1 MHELGSDPEAKSV
14 LGNYWKR
21 KLYDENL
28 VSQIKQSF
36 NVDDL
41 TAQMVSSRVDSADQ
55 VGKFLDPKIKDHL
68 PDPFHLLDMDKAVS
82 RVVAAINNKEKI
94 CIFADYDVD
103 GATSA
108 ALLKRYFDEIQVQAG
123 IYVPDRIAE
132 GYGPTAESMHTIK
145 SSGNSLVIT
154 VDCGS
159 LAFEALEY
167 ASEIGL
173 DMVVLDHH
181 IGAEVLPKAIAIVNP
196 NRLDETSEYKNLA
209 AVGVSFL
216 FVVAL
221 NKTLKET
228 DFFTHDFKSPD
239 VIKYLDL
246 VALGTVCDVM
256 TLTGLNRTFVAQGLK
271 VAKKRTNIGYK
282 VLAEVAAVD
291 EAINCYHLGFVLGP
305 RINAGG
311 RVGKSS
317 LGANLLSTTD
327 EEEAYNIAKELEQ
340 YNQERKA
347 IEFAVMQEAIEI
359 AKLQEENDSI
369 FVVGSRWHQGV
380 IGIVAGRLKEKYNK
394 PVAVI
399 TVIDGIAKASCRS
412 IKGVDYGGAILEA
425 KLKGYISTGG
435 GHEMAAGF
443 TTSEDK
449 LEELKEFLSAR
460 FASSIK
466 DSAAHI
472 TKYYEHDLTTSSVN
486 FDLLDK
492 IKILEPF
499 GNGNVPPTFRFS
511 EVFVLKADVVAN
523 NHIRFI
529 LAPTQDAYGHK
540 ALKGIAFNAVGTPIA
555 DALLSAKARKLD
567 VLGQLKLNKWQDS
580 ESIQLQLA
588 DIFYC

>member
-425 KLKGYISTGG
+425 KLKGYISAGG

>member
-1 MHELGSDPEAKSV
+1 MHELGSDPEVKSV
-14 LGNYWKR
+14 LGNYWRR
-21 KLYDENL
+21 KGYDENL

-41 TAQMVSSRVDSADQ
+41 TAQMVSSRVDSAEQ

-82 RVVAAINNKEKI
+82 RVVSAIKNKEKI

-145 SSGNSLVIT
+145 SSGYSLVIT

-167 ASEIGL
+167 SSEIGL

-282 VLAEVAAVD
+282 VLAEVAAID

-317 LGANLLSTTD
+317 LGANLLSTTN
-327 EEEAYNIAKELEQ
+327 EEEAYDIAKELEK

-359 AKLQEENDSI
+359 AKLQEDNDSI
-369 FVVGSRWHQGV
+369 FVVGSGWHQGV

-399 TVIDGIAKASCRS
+399 AVIDGIAKASCRS
-412 IKGVDYGGAILEA
+412 VKGVDYGGAILEA
-425 KLKGYISTGG
+425 KLKGYISAGG

-443 TTSEDK
+443 TASEDK

-460 FASSIK
+460 FASSMK
-466 DSAAHI
+466 DSSAHI
-472 TKYYEHDLTTSSVN
+472 TKYYEYDLTTSSVN

>member
-1 MHELGSDPEAKSV
+1 MHELGLNSEAKSV

-21 KLYDENL
+21 KEYDENL

-41 TAQMVSSRVDSADQ
+41 TAQMVSSRVDSAEQ

-82 RVVAAINNKEKI
+82 RVIAAINNKEKI

-108 ALLKRYFDEIQVQAG
+108 ALLKRYFDEIHAKAG

-132 GYGPTAESMHTIK
+132 GYGPTAGSIHTIK
-145 SSGNSLVIT
+145 SSGYSLVIT

-181 IGAEVLPKAIAIVNP
+181 IGAEILPKAIAIVNP

-221 NKTLKET
+221 NKRLKEG
-228 DFFTHDFKSPD
+228 DFFTHDSKSPD

-271 VAKKRTNIGYK
+271 VAKKRANIGYK
-282 VLAEVAAVD
+282 VLAEVAAID

-327 EEEAYNIAKELEQ
+327 EEEAYNIANELEK

-347 IEFAVMQEAIEI
+347 IEFVVIQEALEI
-359 AKLQEENDSI
+359 AKLQEGNDSI
-369 FVVGSRWHQGV
+369 FIVGSGWHQGV

-399 TVIDGIAKASCRS
+399 TVSDGIAKASCRS

-425 KLKGYISTGG
+425 KLKGYVSAGG

-443 TTSEDK
+443 TASEDK
-449 LEELKEFLSAR
+449 LEELKQFLSAR
-460 FASSIK
+460 FANSMK
-466 DSAAHI
+466 DSSAHI
-472 TKYYEHDLTTSSVN
+472 TKYYEGDLTTSSVN

-511 EVFVLKADVVAN
+511 GVFVLKADVVAN
-523 NHIRFI
+523 NHVRFI
-529 LAPTQDAYGHK
+529 LAPTQEAYGHK

-555 DALLSAKARKLD
+555 DALLSVKARKLD